1 MFAIDVVIVVREHTG
16 SGVFPGPWT
25 RLRDTLEKEENKM
38 SQSTAVGARFRTGQ
52 ECVVSGRYAFD
63 GYLDGTTTPAPTP
76 EERQIP
82 LSRGETFPP
91 IRSSGKACWWKLVQ
105 KI

>member
-1 MFAIDVVIVVREHTG
+1 MFAIDVVIVDREHG
-16 SGVFPGPWT
+16 LRGVPGPWI
-25 RLRDTLEKEENKM
+25 RLRDPLEKEGNKM

-63 GYLDGTTTPAPTP
+63 GYLDGTTTPAPTS

-91 IRSSGKACWWKLVQ
+91 IRSSGKACWWKLVH